1 MKLTVN
7 LGKDSYPIYIENNI
21 LSQAASYISEV
32 FTGRRIIIISDDHV
46 YPLYGSPLL
55 KTLSEQYEC
64 HQLVLPHGEATKSF
78 KSLPAIYT
86 AMLNARI
93 TRSDLVI
100 ALGGGV
106 IGDLAGFAASSF
118 LRGVRLVQIPT
129 SLLAQVDS
137 SVGGKVALDLPQG
150 KNLVGAFYQPSMVL
164 IDPMVLDTLNERFIN
179 DGMGEVIKYGCIKD
193 ADLFHTLE
201 SHGSFEKLK
210 EELPAIILRCVDIK
224 RMVVENDQYNTGER
238 MLLNFGHTLGHTIE
252 QHFNYQRE
260 SHGEAVAIGMFQIT
274 KLAQEQCLTAPGTA
288 KRILDVLQS
297 YGLPYECGLPL
308 QELTD
313 AIALD
318 KKNLNN
324 LLNVVLLR
332 EIGSSYIHP
341 TTLDFFK
348 KNIRNV

>member
-1 MKLTVN
+1 
-7 LGKDSYPIYIENNI
+7 
-21 LSQAASYISEV
+21 
-32 FTGRRIIIISDDHV
+32 
-46 YPLYGSPLL
+46 
-55 KTLSEQYEC
+55 
-64 HQLVLPHGEATKSF
+64 
-78 KSLPAIYT
+78 
-86 AMLNARI
+86 MLNAKI

-106 IGDLAGFAASSF
+106 IGDLAGFAAPVSTRSTAGSDSH
-118 LRGVRLVQIPT
+118 LPSCTGRLFRRRKSRRRPATGQEPGRRVL
-129 SLLAQVDS
+129 SA
-137 SVGGKVALDLPQG
+137 
-150 KNLVGAFYQPSMVL
+150 SMVL

-224 RMVVENDQYNTGER
+224 RMVVENDQYDTGER

-308 QELTD
+308 QD
-313 AIALD
+313 
-318 KKNLNN
+318 
-324 LLNVVLLR
+324 
-332 EIGSSYIHP
+332 
-341 TTLDFFK
+341 
-348 KNIRNV
+348 